1 MLKSWELFEQVYI
14 LSKFSIVL
22 KLINC
27 FDRLHICLLSE
38 IHGHIFLTIAS
49 ASAYWASHKRIESTT
64 KLIVEVLQVSQG
76 VKDAIVTISLHA
88 FAPILIAFHPVFG
101 FVRALSFAVKLAHSD
116 QIESIS
122 Q

>member
-1 MLKSWELFEQVYI
+1 MLKSWELFEQVNI
-14 LSKFSIVL
+14 LSEFSIIL

-27 FDRLHICLLSE
+27 FDRLHICLLGE
-38 IHGHIFLTIAS
+38 IHGHIFLTIAPTS
-49 ASAYWASHKRIESTT
+49 TNWASHERIKSSS
-64 KLIVEVLQVSQG
+64 KLIVEVLQISQR
-76 VKDAIVTISLHA
+76 VKDAVVTISLHA
-88 FAPILIAFHPVFG
+88 FAPVLITFHSVFG